1 MEAIQLSPWQR
12 KVAGLLQSVNELN
25 TLVLAGG
32 RGGGKSILLV
42 WIIIYYMLL
51 YGEKFNGV
59 LIRADLAGLQKLES
73 LLLEQVMRMMP
84 GSRYLKAKRRWT
96 ASNGATLQL
105 IHMDGN
111 DGFNKIQGEDLN
123 FCGWDEL
130 GQEADPQVV
139 LRVRSSMRSTDP
151 SCPRKF
157 IATANPLG
165 PGSWWIR
172 DYLISKSLPNRIF
185 NCEFFGAQPAV
196 WVKSTLRDN
205 PYLSNPDQYEAELRA
220 SCFGDESK
228 IAAEVLGEWG
238 QVTAG
243 FFGSCL
249 SIERS
254 MLPGDFQV
262 PWQADSDG
270 VFRRESRGKYCWMG
284 GDWGTA
290 SPACLV
296 LMCQLQESMTIA
308 GKHLPRGSWVC
319 VDEEY
324 VCSVQPDDS
333 KEWNRGDRS
342 LTAPQFV
349 ERVRGLYQHNQ
360 FTAFNQ
366 IAPRRVI
373 MDSAVTAQL
382 GFGDHS
388 DPVTLSTE
396 FKKYGWQVTGSP
408 KSSRA
413 VGWQLMK
420 SLLWQAGSDQPGL
433 FISERCESLWATL
446 PYCISDD
453 KNPEDMEKAA
463 PDHSADAVRYVL
475 TAANQGRHNFRGGT
489 KPGPHP
495 LMWAEDRKR
504 NRSVVHIGGRAVT
517 DARRMSW

>member
-1 MEAIQLSPWQR
+1 M
-12 KVAGLLQSVNELN
+12 QSVDQLN

-32 RGGGKSILLV
+32 RGGGKSILLI
-42 WIIIYYMLL
+42 WLIGYFALIS
-51 YGEKFNGV
+51 GESFNAV
-59 LIRADLAGLQKLES
+59 LIRRDLAGLSKLED
-73 LLLEQVMRMMP
+73 LLFQQIPTLMP
-84 GSRYLKAKRRWT
+84 GSKYFKAKRQWRL
-96 ASNGATLQL
+96 SNGGTLRL
-105 IHMDGN
+105 IHMDAG
-111 DGFNKIQGEDLN
+111 DAFNKIQGEDLSHI
-123 FCGWDEL
+123 FWDEL
-130 GQEADPQVV
+130 GQESDPQVV
-139 LRVRSSMRSTDP
+139 LRARSSMRTTDP
-151 SCPRKF
+151 TVVPKF

-172 DYLISKSLPNRIF
+172 DYIVTKAMPNKIF

-205 PYLSNPDQYEAELRA
+205 PYLSNPDQYEAELKA

-249 SIERS
+249 SIERN
-254 MLPGDFQV
+254 MLPGDFEV
-262 PWQADSDG
+262 PWLADSDG
-270 VFRRESRGKYCWMG
+270 VMRWETKAKHCWIG

-290 SPACLV
+290 SPACVV
-296 LMCQLQESMTIA
+296 LMCQIQEPMTIA

-324 VCSVQPDDS
+324 VCSTQPDGS
-333 KEWNRGDRS
+333 KEWNRGDRT

-349 ERVRGLYQHNQ
+349 ERVKRLYQRHG
-360 FTAFNQ
+360 FPKGA
-366 IAPRRVI
+366 ISPRRTI

-382 GFGDHS
+382 GFGGYS

-420 SLLWQAGSDQPGL
+420 SLLWQAGSEMPGL

-446 PYCISDD
+446 PYCIADD
-453 KNPEDMEKAA
+453 RNPEDMTKDA

-475 TAANQGRHNFRGGT
+475 TAANQGQHNHRSSVKSGG
-489 KPGPHP
+489 HP
-495 LMWAEDRKR
+495 LM
-504 NRSVVHIGGRAVT
+504 
-517 DARRMSW
+517 